1 MRELKQLAL
10 AVAILITIVFG
21 LTACDGDTGAGS
33 YDTTPHGVIYIP
45 PIGTTPGIG
54 PIFY

>member
-1 MRELKQLAL
+1 MRQLKNL
-10 AVAILITIVFG
+10 AVAIAILITVVFG
-21 LTACDGDTGAGS
+21 LTACDGDTGAGV
-33 YDTTPHGVIYIP
+33 YDPEPHGFIYIP